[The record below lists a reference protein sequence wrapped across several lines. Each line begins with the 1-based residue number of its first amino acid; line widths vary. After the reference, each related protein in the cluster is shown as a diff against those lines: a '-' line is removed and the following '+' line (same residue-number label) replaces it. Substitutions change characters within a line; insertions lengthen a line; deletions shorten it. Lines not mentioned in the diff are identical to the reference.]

1 MSEADPTRTDSPTQ
15 PTEAAASIDPASHL
29 EQPVQVDVS
38 RHAEA
43 EPEQQA
49 EQQAEQPAEPQAE
62 PQPEPE
68 VGPFPG
74 HLQLPHSATCLVCGR
89 TNPQGL
95 KLDLFVD
102 PDSGVVRTKFLP
114 TQNHTGFAGVVHGG
128 AIATILDEAM
138 VWAATW
144 KGRRFAVC
152 GELMVRFR
160 QQMRPDDLLRVEAI
174 VEFSRPK
181 LVEVAGKVFDE
192 HGKLLATGLGKY
204 VPVTPEQHRDVLKTL
219 IDDPATL
226 AAKRI
231 LAQPI

>member
-1 MSEADPTRTDSPTQ
+1 M
-15 PTEAAASIDPASHL
+15 
-29 EQPVQVDVS
+29 QVDVS

-43 EPEQQA
+43 EAEAGQREQDA
-49 EQQAEQPAEPQAE
+49 APASAREPARE
-62 PQPEPE
+62 PEPDA
-68 VGPFPG
+68 GPFPG
-74 HLQLPHSATCLVCGR
+74 HFQLPHSAHCLVCGR
-89 TNPQGL
+89 NNPQGL

-102 PDSGVVRTKFLP
+102 PDSGIVRSEFLP

-128 AIATILDEAM
+128 AIATVLDEAM

-152 GELMVRFR
+152 GELMIRFR
-160 QQMRPDDLLRVEAI
+160 QQMRPDDVLRIEAV

-181 LVEVAGKVFDE
+181 LVEVAGKVFDD

-226 AAKRI
+226 AAKRV
-231 LAQPI
+231 LAQPT